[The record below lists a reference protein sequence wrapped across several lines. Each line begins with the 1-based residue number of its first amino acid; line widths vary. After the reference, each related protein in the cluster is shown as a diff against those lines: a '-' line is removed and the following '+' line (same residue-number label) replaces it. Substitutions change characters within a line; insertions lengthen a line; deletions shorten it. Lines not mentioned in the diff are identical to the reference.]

1 MGRIMATVAVQDK
14 FAEVL
19 TTFGNLQE
27 GVDAA
32 LQRYTID
39 QIGTKITELRRKNAE
54 YQSQYGLEYPDFSQR
69 IAEDEEFVRYVETNI
84 NKMWEL
90 DLADWEFCYK
100 GVEDWTRKLQNILL
114 I

>member
-1 MGRIMATVAVQDK
+1 MATVAVQDK

-19 TTFGNLQE
+19 TTFGDLQE

-39 QIGTKITELRRKNAE
+39 QIGTKITELRRRNTE
-54 YQSQYGLEYPDFSQR
+54 YQSRYGLEYPDFSR
-69 IAEDEEFVRYVETNI
+69 RVAEDEEFVRYVETNI

-100 GVEDWTRKLQNILL
+100 GIEDWTRKLQDILL
-114 I
+114 T

>member
-1 MGRIMATVAVQDK
+1 MATVAVQDK

-19 TTFGNLQE
+19 TTFGDLQE

-39 QIGTKITELRRKNAE
+39 QIGTKITELRRRNTE
-54 YQSQYGLEYPDFSQR
+54 YQSRYGMEYPDFSR
-69 IAEDEEFVRYVETNI
+69 RVTRDEEYVRYVETNI
-84 NKMWEL
+84 NKMWEV

-100 GVEDWTRKLQNILL
+100 GIEDWTRKLQNILL
-114 I
+114 T

>member
-1 MGRIMATVAVQDK
+1 MATVAVQDK

-19 TTFGNLQE
+19 IAFGDLQE

-39 QIGTKITELRRKNAE
+39 QIGTKITELQRRNAK
-54 YQSQYGLEYPDFSQR
+54 YQSRYGLEYPEFSR
-69 IAEDEEFVRYVETNI
+69 RVAGDEEFVRHIETNI
-84 NKMWEL
+84 NKMWEV

-100 GVEDWTRKLQNILL
+100 GIEDWTRKLRNILL
-114 I
+114 T